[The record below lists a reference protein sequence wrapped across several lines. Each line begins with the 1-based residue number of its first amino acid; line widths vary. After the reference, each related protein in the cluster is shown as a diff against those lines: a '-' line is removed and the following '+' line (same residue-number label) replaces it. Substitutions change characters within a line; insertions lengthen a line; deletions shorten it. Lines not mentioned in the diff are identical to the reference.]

1 MRHRLC
7 VLPSDPN
14 QGPTPGS
21 LAHPSVVWCVTRLER
36 TQAQVAQPRPRAR
49 RTSKRAVRRLR
60 RQVPALRNG
69 LRPSQGGRQVGRRH
83 SNGWPCR
90 ARDHPCR
97 SRQVRYRVCELP
109 PSADVSSARE
119 RISSG
124 SSSVGGASAFQAEC
138 RGFESRLPL
147 QPPFQGLPR
156 RNSANFSMQGN
167 EGHEVVDTEFRIV
180 REPTS
185 VPGHIL
191 VARESGH
198 ESGPPCG
205 LSAHPREFG
214 QDWQCSVPE
223 PSMKRHA
230 SGLGQGS

>member
-119 RISSG
+119 CISSG

-156 RNSANFSMQGN
+156 RNSANFPCRETKAMKWSTRSSGSCGN
-167 EGHEVVDTEFRIV
+167 RPLCLAIFSWHGNLATNQARH
-180 REPTS
+180 
-185 VPGHIL
+185 
-191 VARESGH
+191 VA
-198 ESGPPCG
+198 
-205 LSAHPREFG
+205 
-214 QDWQCSVPE
+214 
-223 PSMKRHA
+223 
-230 SGLGQGS
+230 